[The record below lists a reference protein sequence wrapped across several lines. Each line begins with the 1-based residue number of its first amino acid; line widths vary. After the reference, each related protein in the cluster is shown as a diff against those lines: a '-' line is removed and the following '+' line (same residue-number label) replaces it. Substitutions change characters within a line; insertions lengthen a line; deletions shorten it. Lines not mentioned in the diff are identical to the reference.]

1 MHDEVRERCLNYI
14 SAERDHFGHFIT
26 EEFDDYVQRKRK
38 DKVFGNNL
46 EMQAISEMYN
56 RPIEVYSYST
66 DATTVLQKDSKMP
79 PIRLS
84 YHSGCHYNS
93 VVDPKARH
101 IGLGLGLPESKATGG
116 IRGEDDNLEGEG
128 DLDDEE
134 VTRRILVQQARDLE
148 QQDLEE
154 ALVKSTIEASL
165 IGWEEEGHHLDLQF
179 EQMCLEQ
186 TMTCCEMM
194 AGNEGDGD
202 ELASAGAA
210 FGTPRGG

>member
-1 MHDEVRERCLNYI
+1 MHDEVRERCLNYM
-14 SAERDHFGHFIT
+14 SMERDHFGQFIT

-38 DKVFGNNL
+38 DFVFGNSL

-84 YHSGCHYNS
+84 YHNGCHYNS
-93 VVDPKARH
+93 VVDPKNH
-101 IGLGLGLPESKATGG
+101 HVGLGLGLPESKETGG
-116 IRGEDDNLEGEG
+116 RRDILEGEG

-154 ALVKSTIEASL
+154 ALVQSTIETSL

-186 TMTCCEMM
+186 TLRGCETMT
-194 AGNEGDGD
+194 GNGGNGD
-202 ELASAGAA
+202 ESASAGAA
-210 FGTPRGG
+210 FSAPRGG

>member
-14 SAERDHFGHFIT
+14 SMERDHFGQFIT
-26 EEFDDYVQRKRK
+26 EEFDDYVQRKRM

-56 RPIEVYSYST
+56 RPIEVYTYST

-84 YHSGCHYNS
+84 YHSGYHYNS
-93 VVDPKARH
+93 VVDPKAH
-101 IGLGLGLPESKATGG
+101 NVGVGLGLPESTAP
-116 IRGEDDNLEGEG
+116 IWRGNSGDCDD
-128 DLDDEE
+128 DLDEE
-134 VTRRILVQQARDLE
+134 EMTRRIVVQQARDLE

-165 IGWEEEGHHLDLQF
+165 MGWEEEGHHLEVQF

-186 TMTCCEMM
+186 TIRNCETV
-194 AGNEGDGD
+194 AGNGD
-202 ELASAGAA
+202 ESSSAGAA
-210 FGTPRGG
+210 FSPSRRG